1 MKKHYYLV
9 TGTVVFVNNN
19 GPEPEMGTTPAI
31 NAMII
36 MENNCVPQSGLKQA
50 QASLMTQF
58 ASRVQQ
64 SGDDFQKIQVVDIV
78 IGNLNYLGEMSGEQ
92 FYDVQPANDSDEA
105 IADAVLDLAQ
115 MGRDQSVN

>member
-9 TGTVVFVNNN
+9 TGTIVFVNSN
-19 GPEPEMGTTPAI
+19 GPEPEMGTTPSI

-36 MENNCVPQSGLKQA
+36 MENQCIPQSGLKQA

-58 ASRVQQ
+58 AARVQQ

-78 IGNLNYLGEMSGEQ
+78 IGSLNYLGEMSGEQ

-105 IADAVLDLAQ
+105 VADAVLNLAQ